1 MHARS
6 VLIIPTL
13 AVTAL
18 AAILYFSGT
27 PDEPDAD
34 AVATPSL
41 AGRAAVTQS
50 QHRGSSSAA
59 DEPSRRAERTRVD
72 RQPMHTRGEP
82 DVEAERAAV
91 REEAR
96 AYRVGATNAFFH
108 ERSFRAAFL
117 AQADRK
123 LPAVRAAM
131 RDVDGLL
138 ELGVELDIAA
148 APPPAV
154 TDRMATLDLLG
165 DLAAEDEDS
174 CALLIE
180 LILDPIDVSLP
191 DHVKRI
197 LVAERYEAMIR
208 LASLDW
214 ERARSTFQRLSIAGL
229 RDVLRPALAEGL
241 AAAGLPYEN
250 AFAVAQT
257 A

>member
-1 MHARS
+1 MSNRS
-6 VLIIPTL
+6 ILIL
-13 AVTAL
+13 SGL
-18 AAILYFSGT
+18 AATAFAVILHLPAGPYATDASA
-27 PDEPDAD
+27 EPED
-34 AVATPSL
+34 L
-41 AGRAAVTQS
+41 AAVEES
-50 QHRGSSSAA
+50 QRRGPRGGAP
-59 DEPSRRAERTRVD
+59 DGTRPLERPVVD
-72 RQPMHTRGEP
+72 RLPSHRGEP
-82 DVEAERAAV
+82 DAEAERVAL
-91 REEAR
+91 RDEAR

-123 LPAVRAAM
+123 LPAMRATIQGL
-131 RDVDGLL
+131 DGLL
-138 ELGVELDIAA
+138 ELGVEVDIAA

-174 CALLIE
+174 AALLIE
-180 LILDPIDVSLP
+180 LILDPIDPSLP

-208 LASLDW
+208 LASIDW
-214 ERARSTFQRLSIAGL
+214 ERARSTFQRLPIAGL

-241 AAAGLPYEN
+241 AAAGLPYED
-250 AFAVAQT
+250 AFAAAQT